1 MVRLY
6 GSVTRWCCYVRDSWY
21 YDVVRISVVN
31 TKGGVGKTT
40 TSMMLAMAAHRAG
53 HDVEVWDADPQG
65 SATLWA
71 MTSEDAGEPLPF
83 EVRAAN
89 VAQLR
94 RVESSG
100 RTPDADMIIIDT
112 PPGDPAVVQAAID
125 IADLVVIPTLASGL
139 DIQRV
144 WPTLEASAHRHR
156 AVLLTSAEP
165 RTRAHTAVVD
175 VLAAE
180 GEPLFSTVIPR
191 RQGVRAAFG
200 TAPRELFRYDEL
212 LKEIEEVM
220 R

>member
-1 MVRLY
+1 M
-6 GSVTRWCCYVRDSWY
+6 
-21 YDVVRISVVN
+21 N

-100 RTPDADMIIIDT
+100 RVPDADMVIIDT

-125 IADLVVIPTLASGL
+125 VADLVVIPTLASGL

-144 WPTLEASAHRHR
+144 WPTLEASA
-156 AVLLTSAEP
+156 
-165 RTRAHTAVVD
+165 
-175 VLAAE
+175 
-180 GEPLFSTVIPR
+180 
-191 RQGVRAAFG
+191 
-200 TAPRELFRYDEL
+200 
-212 LKEIEEVM
+212 
-220 R
+220 

>member
-100 RTPDADMIIIDT
+100 RVPDADMIIIDT

-125 IADLVVIPTLASGL
+125 VADLVVIPTLASGL

-144 WPTLEASAHRHR
+144 WPT
-156 AVLLTSAEP
+156 
-165 RTRAHTAVVD
+165 RTVT
-175 VLAAE
+175 
-180 GEPLFSTVIPR
+180 GPS
-191 RQGVRAAFG
+191 
-200 TAPRELFRYDEL
+200 Y
-212 LKEIEEVM
+212 
-220 R
+220 